1 MKSLSENRL
10 GVEGVKVC
18 EGKSRWNNSSD
29 REIINETGNR
39 QSSNSMHEILHE
51 KRKTRRGRRRKR
63 FARKF
68 PLFAGIRIPII
79 TDQMIHSISVLRL
92 KKKKENKKI
101 QKLKSNAIIT
111 RSRDQITNT

>member
-51 KRKTRRGRRRKR
+51 KRKTRRGRR
-63 FARKF
+63 
-68 PLFAGIRIPII
+68 GN
-79 TDQMIHSISVLRL
+79 D
-92 KKKKENKKI
+92 
-101 QKLKSNAIIT
+101 
-111 RSRDQITNT
+111 SRVSFHYS